1 MKVRRVPARIASVP
15 AVAMLPLIFTRLPH
29 QASHYLLPQVAG
41 ESAERISINVAP
53 EHLPSRLGLRFTKEA
68 DAN

>member
-1 MKVRRVPARIASVP
+1 
-15 AVAMLPLIFTRLPH
+15 MLPLIFTRLPH

-41 ESAERISINVAP
+41 ESAERISINVVP
-53 EHLPSRLGLRFTKEA
+53 EHLPGRLGLRFTKEA